1 MVYFFG
7 SLWYQRSVA
16 NVFSIHMVCSGRQ
29 AFFLFFQ
36 QVSVGEMS
44 MLNISRLMVTVMLVL
59 LLPVAVAWS
68 GEGAFHR
75 VRTLDVLDKDQ
86 FGREL
91 AYPSTI
97 TFDPVENETYVT
109 DAGKGQIVVYSP
121 DYFPLAGFGG
131 GRGLNA
137 IYGVFVDGDRIY
149 VCSGGNSEDAR
160 GRIVVFDQAFLPV
173 KEIFF
178 SDIPQVKNFIPRKVA
193 VGKNGS
199 LYVVGVNSS
208 AVLVLAPD
216 GRYLRSIAPQDQ
228 VLGVTEKAS
237 VISLAVGND
246 GRLYFLSE
254 EMGRVYVFDREEHF
268 LFKFGQKGGAEGKLS
283 RPRGIAV
290 DDKAGLA
297 YVVDYMRHAVS
308 VFDLTGK
315 YLFEF
320 GGKGVGRGWFTY
332 PTDLCVDGRGHVL
345 VTDTFNNRVQA
356 FEVSAH

>member
-131 GRGLNA
+131 GRGQ
-137 IYGVFVDGDRIY
+137 F
-149 VCSGGNSEDAR
+149 R
-160 GRIVVFDQAFLPV
+160 GL
-173 KEIFF
+173 
-178 SDIPQVKNFIPRKVA
+178 
-193 VGKNGS
+193 
-199 LYVVGVNSS
+199 
-208 AVLVLAPD
+208 
-216 GRYLRSIAPQDQ
+216 
-228 VLGVTEKAS
+228 
-237 VISLAVGND
+237 
-246 GRLYFLSE
+246 
-254 EMGRVYVFDREEHF
+254 
-268 LFKFGQKGGAEGKLS
+268 
-283 RPRGIAV
+283 
-290 DDKAGLA
+290 
-297 YVVDYMRHAVS
+297 
-308 VFDLTGK
+308 
-315 YLFEF
+315 
-320 GGKGVGRGWFTY
+320 W
-332 PTDLCVDGRGHVL
+332 
-345 VTDTFNNRVQA
+345 
-356 FEVSAH
+356 

>member
-1 MVYFFG
+1 MP
-7 SLWYQRSVA
+7 
-16 NVFSIHMVCSGRQ
+16 SILRMIF
-29 AFFLFFQ
+29 A
-36 QVSVGEMS
+36 
-44 MLNISRLMVTVMLVL
+44 LVIVL
-59 LLPVAVAWS
+59 YLSIAVAWS
-68 GEGAFHR
+68 GEDNAFQR
-75 VRTLDVLDKDQ
+75 VRTMEVLDKDQ

-97 TFDPVENETYVT
+97 TFDPIENEVYVT
-109 DAGKGQIVVYSP
+109 DAGKGQVVVYSP
-121 DYFPLAGFGG
+121 DYFPQAALGG

-149 VCSGGNSEDAR
+149 VCSGGGSEDAR
-160 GRIVVFDQAFLPV
+160 GRIIVFNQAFLPV

-178 SDIPQVKNFIPRKVA
+178 TEIPQAKNFIPRKVA
-193 VGKNGS
+193 VGKNGL

-208 AVLVLAPD
+208 EVLVLTPD
-216 GRYLRSIAPQDQ
+216 GHYLRSISPQDQ

-237 VISLAVGND
+237 IISLDVGDD

-254 EMGRVYVFDREEHF
+254 SMGRIYVFDQEEHF

-283 RPRGIAV
+283 RPRGVAV

-308 VFDLTGK
+308 VYNLSGK

-320 GGKGVGRGWFTY
+320 GGKGPGRGWFTY

-345 VTDTFNNRVQA
+345 VTDTFNNRVQV
-356 FEVSAH
+356 FEVVGR